1 MFFVI
6 LLRIT
11 ICFDVVAPEAATSHS
26 EVFCDVDGGVVR
38 GLRVREELLLCGLT
52 DGDAELAQQLR
63 RRSSLASPLSCS
75 CWSELVRRLRRNRLL
90 LKYTHANL
98 ESPFGFRCV
107 LAVFWYI
114 LDVF

>member
-1 MFFVI
+1 MYSP
-6 LLRIT
+6 L
-11 ICFDVVAPEAATSHS
+11 AGSSS
-26 EVFCDVDGGVVR
+26 EGFR
-38 GLRVREELLLCGLT
+38 GDQL
-52 DGDAELAQQLR
+52 DGDGELAQQLR

-90 LKYTHANL
+90 LKYTPANL
-98 ESPFGFRCV
+98 ESPFEFRCV